1 MTPTS
6 RAGISRADGAP
17 VHLRRSCA
25 VHRSRSRARVPTAGA
40 RCSAFTLI
48 EVIAALA
55 IVSTALLGLLHLHLV
70 SIRMSDTAQTMA
82 MAVLLAQ
89 EKIAETVCGGPV
101 PAGTKS
107 GTAEVN
113 RSRFTWRT
121 EVTNVDSLVP
131 YGLGRSSLQQLRV
144 DVVWREGSGARSVQM
159 TTYVADNRLHEKQ
172 KQ

>member
-1 MTPTS
+1 MP
-6 RAGISRADGAP
+6 
-17 VHLRRSCA
+17 
-25 VHRSRSRARVPTAGA
+25 GA
-40 RCSAFTLI
+40 RCDAFTLI

-55 IVSTALLGLLHLHLV
+55 IVSIALLGLLHLHLV

-89 EKIAETVCGGPV
+89 EKISETLCGGPV

-107 GTAEVN
+107 GTAEAN
-113 RSRFTWRT
+113 GSRLTWRT
-121 EVTNVDSLVP
+121 EVTNVDSLAS
-131 YGLGRSSLQQLRV
+131 YGLRSGLQQLRV